1 MFLDVDGLWQRR
13 IYRPVCVLYIVVNK
27 CINYN
32 LGFDTVQVG
41 LGLNTAR

>member
-1 MFLDVDGLWQRR
+1 MSMVYGNVASTD
-13 IYRPVCVLYIVVNK
+13 PCVLYIVVNK